1 MLKKLSAFF
10 SKEYA
15 ILSVYVLASIGI
27 ALQHYR
33 GGPDKYNNFVIFR
46 SSVLHLL
53 HHQNLH
59 LEYPDEYF
67 DLFLYH
73 PSFCILFSP
82 FAFLPVSVSIV
93 LWAIACSLAVFYAIK
108 CLPVSYKSK
117 CFLWWF
123 ILVELTTSLHS
134 QQTNPLIAALGL
146 FTFTFLEKQK
156 PKWAALFP
164 ILAFC
169 IKGYGLIF
177 AAMFIFYPKK
187 GQYILYSL
195 IWLLVLTILPFPIT
209 GTGHFVQVYQDWFDI
224 LLADHK
230 NNFGFSVMGL
240 FKVWNPNL
248 TDADVTRI
256 QLAGLLLLATTWT
269 LNLIK
274 NTFADESRRMLLLA
288 YLFLWVILF
297 NHASESPTYVIA
309 VTGAALFYIVN
320 RDFVKPWPT
329 VLIVLVLFFSM
340 LAPTDVYPPSWR
352 NEFFKP
358 YLIKV
363 IPCLLVWAVVQFEL
377 LFIYEK
383 QPALSSTQY

>member
-1 MLKKLSAFF
+1 MFKKLSAFF
-10 SKEYA
+10 SKEYT

-27 ALQHYR
+27 ALQHYK
-33 GGPDKYNNFVIFR
+33 GGPEKYNNFVIFR
-46 SSVLHLL
+46 SSVSHLIN
-53 HHQNLH
+53 HQNLY
-59 LEYPDEYF
+59 LEYPSEYF

-82 FAFLPVSVSIV
+82 FAFLPVFASIV
-93 LWAIACSLAVFYAIK
+93 LWAIACSLVVFYAIRS
-108 CLPVSYKSK
+108 LPVSYQNK
-117 CFLWWF
+117 CFCWWF
-123 ILVELTTSLHS
+123 VLVELTTSLHS
-134 QQTNPLIAALGL
+134 QQTNPIIAALGL

-187 GQYILYSL
+187 GQYILYSM
-195 IWLLVLTILPFPIT
+195 IWLLALTILPFPIT
-209 GTGHFVQVYQDWFDI
+209 GIGHFVQVYKDWFEI

-240 FKVWNPNL
+240 LKVWYPDL
-248 TDADVTRI
+248 TDTGVTSI
-256 QLAGLLLLATTWT
+256 QLAGLLLLAATLT

-274 NTFADESRRMLLLA
+274 RICMDAKRRMLLLA
-288 YLFLWVILF
+288 YLCLWVILF

-309 VTGAALFYIVN
+309 VTGVALFYVVN
-320 RDFVKPWPT
+320 RDFFRPWPT
-329 VLIVLVLFFSM
+329 VLIVLVLLFSM
-340 LAPTDVYPPSWR
+340 LAPTDVYPLSWR

-363 IPCLLVWAVVQFEL
+363 IPCLLVWAVLQFEL
-377 LFIYEK
+377 LLTYEK
-383 QPALSSTQY
+383 QPTR